1 MAIES
6 ASSLK
11 TLGINILGRFL
22 ANKDANSKYVSL
34 ISLLKVLE
42 YDINAVQ
49 KHKQMILD
57 CIKDSEDIT
66 IKKLA
71 LDVIYK
77 IMNEKNVKSISRE
90 LLNILILIEPSHPIV
105 RDLTQKLSSSIERY
119 SPTRRWYIDTLIK
132 VLTLAGNHIKDES
145 ITQFAHVVSS
155 SPQLHT
161 YTIFKLF
168 FSLRENINQN
178 GLCHAALWALGE
190 FGNLLV
196 SGQALGPDQ

>member
-22 ANKDANSKYVSL
+22 SNKDSNSKYVSL

-42 YDINAVQ
+42 YDISAVQ
-49 KHKQMILD
+49 KHKQMILE

-77 IMNEKNVKSISRE
+77 IINEKNVKSISRE
-90 LLNILILIEPSHPIV
+90 LLNILILIDAGHPIV
-105 RDLTQKLSSSIERY
+105 RDLT
-119 SPTRRWYIDTLIK
+119 
-132 VLTLAGNHIKDES
+132 
-145 ITQFAHVVSS
+145 
-155 SPQLHT
+155 
-161 YTIFKLF
+161 
-168 FSLRENINQN
+168 
-178 GLCHAALWALGE
+178 
-190 FGNLLV
+190 
-196 SGQALGPDQ
+196 